1 MADHQDRHTCGR
13 CGFMYYRL
21 TADGKRLP
29 IPKQNVAK
37 KDEPKAAAG
46 AAKKDDKKK
55 KGKK

>member
-29 IPKQNVAK
+29 IPKQNVQK
-37 KDEPKAAAG
+37 KEEAKAAP
-46 AAKKDDKKK
+46 KKDDKKK
-55 KGKK
+55 GKKK

>member
-29 IPKQNVAK
+29 IPKQNAQK
-37 KDEPKAAAG
+37 SEEKAEV
-46 AAKKDDKKK
+46 KKDDKKGK